1 MDKIDS
7 EQPLQSCSNN
17 NKNTVTNGDGIN
29 GTNAKCLENKRIH
42 NEDLLDQVKQDFDNL
57 KDIQNFNRIGSM
69 VVPICATQDQLVCE
83 MLVSAEHVNSKGT
96 LHGGQTATLTDI
108 VTARAIGMS
117 VRDRGMASI
126 EISCSYFLP
135 VKLDDTVIIT
145 ANVLKVGRNVAFAE
159 CEFRRKSDGKLA
171 AKGKHT
177 VAILPNAPPVTASG
191 QIIQY

>member
-1 MDKIDS
+1 MDQIDS

-17 NKNTVTNGDGIN
+17 NKNTVINGDGIN
-29 GTNAKCLENKRIH
+29 GTNAKCMENKRIH
-42 NEDLLDQVKQDFDNL
+42 NEDLLDQVKQDFDSL
-57 KDIQNFNRIGSM
+57 KDIQNFNRIGSKAR
-69 VVPICATQDQLVCE
+69 I
-83 MLVSAEHVNSKGT
+83 NS
-96 LHGGQTATLTDI
+96 
-108 VTARAIGMS
+108 R
-117 VRDRGMASI
+117 
-126 EISCSYFLP
+126 SYFLP

-159 CEFRRKSDGKLA
+159 CEFRRKSDGKLT